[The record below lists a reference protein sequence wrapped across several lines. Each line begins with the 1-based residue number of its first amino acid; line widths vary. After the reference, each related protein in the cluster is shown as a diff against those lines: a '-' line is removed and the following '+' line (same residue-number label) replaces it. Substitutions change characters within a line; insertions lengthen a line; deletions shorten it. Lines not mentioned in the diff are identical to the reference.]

1 MKKFQFRLETV
12 LRVKERK
19 EEKLKHE
26 LMHLN
31 AMKQEQ
37 EKKLAA
43 LKLKIIENNKMKNI
57 EKMSMTD
64 ISGLLH
70 HEQHFNLLR
79 MQSEDTRLKI
89 LEIGKLIDKK
99 REEVVAA
106 SKEKKTFE
114 KLRERDFKIF
124 EKTLLM
130 NEQKQ
135 LDEVAIS
142 KFNRKEQH
150 TW

>member
-1 MKKFQFRLETV
+1 MKKFQFRLDTV

-31 AMKQEQ
+31 AMKQEA
-37 EKKLAA
+37 ENKLSA
-43 LKLKIIENNKMKNI
+43 LKLKIIEKNKEKNI
-57 EKMSMTD
+57 EKISMKD
-64 ISGLLH
+64 ISGLLY
-70 HEQHFNLLR
+70 HEEHYNMLR

-89 LEIGKLIDKK
+89 IEIGKLVDKK

-106 SKEKKTFE
+106 SKEKKIFE
-114 KLRERDFKIF
+114 KLKERDFKLF

-150 TW
+150 VW